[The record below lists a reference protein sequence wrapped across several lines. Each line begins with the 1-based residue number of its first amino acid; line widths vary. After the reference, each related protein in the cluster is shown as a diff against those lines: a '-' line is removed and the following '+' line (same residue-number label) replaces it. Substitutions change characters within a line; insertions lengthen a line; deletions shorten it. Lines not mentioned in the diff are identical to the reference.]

1 MPAVLHLGDGVLHLG
16 ADGVDHAGQPQEDQV
31 VLQSLGGL
39 VGGHGVV
46 MTLSGGQHP
55 EGLIGHG
62 LVLGEDLPLARLVQ
76 RQDLAVLPVVGAL
89 LEHLVGGALGVL
101 DEAVRRAVDGGHHL
115 PAGVEGGLA
124 HPGGLRLHGGL
135 AEADLGGP
143 VHQGALGGLAHGVAG
158 LIGVGVGAQGHG
170 PGGLRLVAPV
180 VHHGHLVLG
189 QGAGLVRA
197 DDLGA
202 AQGLHGGELA
212 DDGVALGH
220 VGHADGQHDGHH
232 RGQALGDGGH
242 SQAHGHHE
250 GADDGV
256 DVEPARP
263 QQAEGEDEHADAQ
276 HQDAEDSAELAQLPL
291 QGGLPLLRLG
301 QGVGDLAHLGGHAGL
316 AHHGPAAA
324 VDHGGAHV
332 EHTVAVA
339 QGNLALAGDGGDLLL
354 HRHALAGEGGLLGL
368 QAGALD
374 DAAVGGHGVAG
385 LQDDDVAGDQLVAA
399 EHDHLSVPQHLAG
412 CRRHLLEGL
421 NGLLRLALLV
431 HAQHGVDEHHDQDD
445 EHIREALAG
454 VGGGDAGDRRGH
466 QQNNDH
472 GVAQLLE
479 EALEQGDFLSL
490 GQLVWAI
497 LLQPAAG
504 LLACQP
510 GLRALQVLQYPV
522 GGLLVEV
529 HCFITLPF
537 LFVMW

>member
-1 MPAVLHLGDGVLHLG
+1 M
-16 ADGVDHAGQPQEDQV
+16 
-31 VLQSLGGL
+31 
-39 VGGHGVV
+39 
-46 MTLSGGQHP
+46 
-55 EGLIGHG
+55 
-62 LVLGEDLPLARLVQ
+62 
-76 RQDLAVLPVVGAL
+76 
-89 LEHLVGGALGVL
+89 
-101 DEAVRRAVDGGHHL
+101 
-115 PAGVEGGLA
+115 
-124 HPGGLRLHGGL
+124 
-135 AEADLGGP
+135 
-143 VHQGALGGLAHGVAG
+143 
-158 LIGVGVGAQGHG
+158 
-170 PGGLRLVAPV
+170 
-180 VHHGHLVLG
+180 
-189 QGAGLVRA
+189 
-197 DDLGA
+197 
-202 AQGLHGGELA
+202 
-212 DDGVALGH
+212 
-220 VGHADGQHDGHH
+220 
-232 RGQALGDGGH
+232 
-242 SQAHGHHE
+242 
-250 GADDGV
+250 
-256 DVEPARP
+256 
-263 QQAEGEDEHADAQ
+263 
-276 HQDAEDSAELAQLPL
+276 
-291 QGGLPLLRLG
+291 
-301 QGVGDLAHLGGHAGL
+301 
-316 AHHGPAAA
+316 
-324 VDHGGAHV
+324 
-332 EHTVAVA
+332 AVA

-354 HRHALAGEGGLLGL
+354 HRHTLAGEGGLLGL

-490 GQLVWAI
+490 GQLVGAI

-529 HCFITLPF
+529 HCCITLPF